1 MTEKEELK
9 EARAQLREMAVTVRD
24 TAMEVWREESYC
36 RYCDA
41 RAPGLYEELADD
53 DHADYCART
62 VAVKILKSLDRIE
75 SEEEE

>member
-9 EARAQLREMAVTVRD
+9 ETRAQLREMALTVRD

-41 RAPGLYEELADD
+41 KAPGLYE
-53 DHADYCART
+53 
-62 VAVKILKSLDRIE
+62 SLY
-75 SEEEE
+75 